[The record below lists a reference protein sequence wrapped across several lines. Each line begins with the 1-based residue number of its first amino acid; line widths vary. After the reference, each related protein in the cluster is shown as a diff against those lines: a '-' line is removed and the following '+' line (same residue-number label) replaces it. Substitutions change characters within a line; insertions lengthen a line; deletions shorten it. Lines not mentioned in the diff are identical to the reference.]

1 MINPYQILY
10 YAILVFPVL
19 IFVIVFAVL
28 LNDNRIH
35 AFIINRNHD
44 VRRKKVNPN
53 LEYFR
58 DRDSI
63 YMIPSDC
70 VTLSST
76 ERGLNPR
83 SELFYVE
90 DNPLPINFKPKK
102 IVVDGKETV
111 QDPNVW
117 ATNKITI
124 EMVLANT
131 SKPKSEFFNFIIGLL
146 TEPKKIL
153 TLVIVGIIIAAM
165 IKPDYVK
172 DLVELM
178 PR

>member
-10 YAILVFPVL
+10 YAILIFPVL

-35 AFIINRNHD
+35 AYLINRNHD

-53 LEYFR
+53 MEYFR

-63 YMIPSDC
+63 YMIPSEC

-76 ERGLNPR
+76 EKGLNPR

-90 DNPLPINFKPKK
+90 DNPLPINFKPKT
-102 IVVDGKETV
+102 IIVDGKETV

-131 SKPKSEFFNFIIGLL
+131 SKPKSAAFNLMISYL
-146 TEPKKIL
+146 TEPKKLI

-165 IKPDYVK
+165 VKPTLVS
-172 DLVELM
+172 DLVEAF
-178 PR
+178 PK